1 MAPPLD
7 PRLVRASRPAR
18 RHLVVSVALAAVV
31 AACTVAFALL
41 LARVL
46 AGVVTDP
53 ALRTPD
59 VWGPEAAGLV
69 AAAAGRVT
77 GTWAQQR
84 LARTAAG
91 GVVDDLRVRLARTV
105 AAWDPAERRRRS
117 AELHT
122 VLTTGL
128 AGLVPYLAG
137 YVPALATA
145 VVVTPALLVVVALV
159 DPLSAVVIAV
169 TLPLIPLFMVLV
181 GTLTRARTERQLA
194 ATSRLSARVLDLLA
208 GLPTLVALGRE
219 RGPERQVAE
228 AAEAHRRA
236 TMGSLRIAFLSSMVL
251 ELLATL
257 CVALVAVG
265 IGLRL
270 VVGEMEL
277 AAGIAALVLAPE
289 LYQPLR
295 TVGARFHESAD
306 GALAAERVFEVLD
319 PAEEAGTAAAT
330 AAAAATPAGAAGSAG
345 RPLPAG
351 PLRLDVRG
359 LSVSGRDGLR
369 PEALDLVV
377 EPGRITAL
385 TGPNGSGKTT
395 AVLAALGLIDHARRV
410 AGSIRVGGTRGD
422 GAAGTDL
429 DGLDLAAWWARV
441 AWQPQRPTLVAG
453 TLRENAELFGADPR
467 RLDAAARE
475 SGFDAVL
482 AARPRGWESSL
493 GHAGVGLSRGEA
505 HRLALTR
512 ALASDADVLI
522 LDEPTA
528 HLDADTAAR
537 VIGAVRERARAGAA
551 VLVVTH
557 SGPVLAAADHV
568 VTLAGATTGVAP

>member
-1 MAPPLD
+1 MAAPLD

-53 ALRTPD
+53 ALRTPAA
-59 VWGPEAAGLV
+59 WGPEAAGLV

-77 GTWAQQR
+77 ATWAQQR

-105 AAWDPAERRRRS
+105 AAWDPVERRRRS

-194 ATSRLSARVLDLLA
+194 AMSRLSARVLDLLA

-319 PAEEAGTAAAT
+319 PAEEAGA
-330 AAAAATPAGAAGSAG
+330 AGAAG
-345 RPLPAG
+345 RPVPAG

-395 AVLAALGLIDHARRV
+395 AVLAALGLLDPARRV
-410 AGSIRVGGTRGD
+410 AGSIRVGGAGGD
-422 GAAGTDL
+422 GAAGADL

-482 AARPRGWESSL
+482 AARPRGWESPL

-505 HRLALTR
+505 HRLALAR

-537 VIGAVRERARAGAA
+537 VIGAVRERALAGAA

-557 SGPVLAAADHV
+557 SDPVLAAADHV

>member
-1 MAPPLD
+1 MAAPLD

-53 ALRTPD
+53 ALRTPAA
-59 VWGPEAAGLV
+59 WGPEAAGLV
-69 AAAAGRVT
+69 AAAAGRVMA
-77 GTWAQQR
+77 TWAQQR

-105 AAWDPAERRRRS
+105 AAWDPVERRRRS

-194 ATSRLSARVLDLLA
+194 AMSRLSARVLDLLA

-319 PAEEAGTAAAT
+319 PAEEAGAAAT
-330 AAAAATPAGAAGSAG
+330 AGAAAAAAGAAGAAG
-345 RPLPAG
+345 RPVPAG

-395 AVLAALGLIDHARRV
+395 AVLAALGLLDPARRV
-410 AGSIRVGGTRGD
+410 AGSIRVGGAGGD

-482 AARPRGWESSL
+482 AARPRGWESPL

-505 HRLALTR
+505 HRLALAR

-537 VIGAVRERARAGAA
+537 VIGAVRERALAGAA

-557 SGPVLAAADHV
+557 SDPVLAAADHV

>member
-1 MAPPLD
+1 MAAPLD

-18 RHLVVSVALAAVV
+18 RHLVVSVALAALA

-53 ALRTPD
+53 AARTPGAW
-59 VWGPEAAGLV
+59 VPEAVGLL

-77 GTWAQQR
+77 ATWAQQR
-84 LARTAAG
+84 LARAAAG
-91 GVVDDLRVRLARTV
+91 DVVDDLRVRLAREV
-105 AAWDPAERRRRS
+105 ATWDPVDRRRRA
-117 AELHT
+117 AELHA

-145 VVVTPALLVVVALV
+145 AVVTPALLVVVALV

-181 GTLTRARTERQLA
+181 GTLTRARTERQLETMA
-194 ATSRLSARVLDLLA
+194 RLAGRVLDLLA

-277 AAGIAALVLAPE
+277 AAGIAALVLAPD

-295 TVGARFHESAD
+295 AVGARFHESAD
-306 GALAAERVFEVLD
+306 GALAAEKVFEVLD
-319 PAEEAGTAAAT
+319 PATTATTAAT
-330 AAAAATPAGAAGSAG
+330 AAGSRG
-345 RPLPAG
+345 LPAG
-351 PLRLDVRG
+351 PLTVEVRG

-377 EPGRITAL
+377 EPGRVTAL

-395 AVLAALGLIDHARRV
+395 AVLAVLGLLDPRRLV
-410 AGSIRVGGTRGD
+410 AGRIRVGG
-422 GAAGTDL
+422 AEL
-429 DGLDLAAWWARV
+429 SGLDREAWWSRV

-467 RLDAAARE
+467 RLDAAARDA
-475 SGFDAVL
+475 GFDAVL
-482 AARPRGWESSL
+482 AARPLGWEAPV
-493 GHAGVGLSRGEA
+493 GHAGEGLSRGEA

-512 ALASDADVLI
+512 ALASDAAMLVM
-522 LDEPTA
+522 DEPTA
-528 HLDADTAAR
+528 HLDAATAASVVAALR
-537 VIGAVRERARAGAA
+537 DRARAGAA

-557 SGPVLAAADHV
+557 SASVLAAADHV
-568 VTLAGATTGVAP
+568 VTLAVGGATDAENADAEVTPAGARTGVAP